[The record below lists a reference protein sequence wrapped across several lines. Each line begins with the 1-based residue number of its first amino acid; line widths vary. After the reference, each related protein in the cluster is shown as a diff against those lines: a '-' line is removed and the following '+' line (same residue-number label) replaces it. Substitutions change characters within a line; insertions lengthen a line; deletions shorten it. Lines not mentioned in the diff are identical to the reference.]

1 MILTDLILILMA
13 GALLSWI
20 VGKWSPVGARI
31 ISLLALAVD
40 LILTLTL
47 LNVPV
52 PSGTQW
58 IVNWKAEWIP
68 ALGIS
73 LHLATDGIS
82 VLLLLLTFFIGIISV
97 VISWKEI
104 QKKVGFFHF
113 NLLMA
118 LAGVTGVFL
127 SLDLFLFYFFWELML
142 IPMYF
147 MIGIWGSG
155 EKTKAVYKFFIF
167 TQIGSFLMLVSILTL
182 YFIHG
187 SQTGVYTFDVIQ
199 LTGTKAAASTMFL
212 IMSGFLAAFFVK
224 LPIVPLHNWLPD
236 TYTAAPT
243 AGTLL
248 LAALLSKTAAY
259 GLIRFIFPL
268 FPAAAHAFAPAGM
281 ILGIVAIFYGAKL
294 AYAQT
299 DLKRLIAYSSISH
312 MGFILLGVFAF
323 NQIAYQGV
331 VIQMLAHGI
340 TIAALFILAAVL
352 SQRLQTRDLNQMGGL
367 WEKAPMMGGIGLAF
381 AMASLGLPGLG
392 NFIAEFFILLGT
404 FQAHTVMAVIA
415 VFGLL
420 ASAIYTLRML
430 QRIFFGKLKT
440 ELRFKDLT
448 VRDGFVFAS
457 LLILIV
463 WMGVYPRSFL
473 NISAPAV
480 KKTLSVHQDQMSETA
495 YNSVTTFSFSN
506 QIFETKNLR

>member
-1 MILTDLILILMA
+1 MILTYLILILVA

-20 VGKWSPVGARI
+20 VGKWSPVGARV
-31 ISLLALAVD
+31 ISLLALTID
-40 LILTLTL
+40 LVLTLFL
-47 LNVPV
+47 LNV
-52 PSGTQW
+52 SHRADAQW
-58 IVNWKAEWIP
+58 IVNWKVNWIP
-68 ALGIS
+68 ALGIN

-97 VISWKEI
+97 IVSWNEI

-118 LAGVTGVFL
+118 LVGVTGVFL

-147 MIGIWGSG
+147 LIGIWGSG
-155 EKTKAVYKFFIF
+155 EKIKAVYKFFIF

-187 SQTGVYTFDVIQ
+187 HNTGVYTFDVLQ
-199 LTGTKAAASTMFL
+199 LTGTKASASMLIL

-224 LPIVPLHNWLPD
+224 LPVVPLHNWLPD
-236 TYTAAPT
+236 TYAAAPT
-243 AGTLL
+243 AGTLI

-268 FPAAAHAFAPAGM
+268 FPQAAHAMAPVGM
-281 ILGIVAIFYGAKL
+281 ILGIVGIFYGAKL

-331 VIQMLAHGI
+331 VMQMLAHGI
-340 TIAALFILAAVL
+340 TIAALFILAGLLA
-352 SQRLQTRDLNQMGGL
+352 QRLQTRDLNQMGGL
-367 WEKAPMMGGIGLAF
+367 WEKVPMMGGVGMVF
-381 AMASLGLPGLG
+381 AMASVGLPGLG

-404 FQAHTVMAVIA
+404 FKANTVMAVIA

-430 QRIFFGKLKT
+430 QRIFFGKSKT
-440 ELRFKDLT
+440 EFSLRDLS
-448 VRDGFVFAS
+448 VKEGLVFAS
-457 LLILIV
+457 LVILIV
-463 WMGVYPRSFL
+463 WLGVYPQSFL
-473 NISAPAV
+473 KVSAPAV
-480 KKTLSVHQDQMSETA
+480 KKTLIVNQN
-495 YNSVTTFSFSN
+495 NSAEEAFSSSKTFSLN
-506 QIFETKNLR
+506 NRIKK